1 MDSKR
6 QLFKNWLLTEQE
18 RKSWLVL
25 EAIRENSPL
34 TKAEISKITGLN
46 VVTVSNYVNNYISR
60 GLVLGKGLNSST
72 GGRKPELVEL
82 NSRFGF
88 AIGIDL
94 GAPGLASSKM
104 IAVLTDLSGKV
115 IAKVKK
121 PRSEESIDR
130 LLARATGLI
139 SELIENCSIE
149 VERIKGV
156 VIGVNGILDEQAG
169 VVREF
174 SKDRVATDYLS
185 LITRIEREFGI
196 PAFVGNAA
204 AMAVFGERTICLSQ
218 EVQNVI
224 YMHSDVSCGIMINGE
239 IYKGISGSAGEL
251 GFNELNGNDFIWAQ
265 KHPLLRPRGSDLGIL
280 SQAQQII
287 EDGVESKI
295 SEGSGS
301 AGITTETIVGAA
313 RDGDKLAME
322 LIEDAGVTLGIRIA
336 YLVNILNPEIIV
348 IGGGVEQAESLLL
361 DPIRKTVRKYALEEA
376 ASTVRIIPSC
386 LGEDAVS
393 IGAAGF
399 VIRAVFIGE

>member
-1 MDSKR
+1 MDTKKP
-6 QLFKNWLLTEQE
+6 LFKNRPLTEQE
-18 RKSWLVL
+18 RKNWLVL
-25 EAIRENSPL
+25 ETIRKNSPL

-60 GLVLGKGLNSST
+60 GLVLGKGLNFST

-82 NSRFGF
+82 NSGFGF

-94 GAPGLASSKM
+94 GAPGLVSSEM
-104 IAVLTDLSGKV
+104 TAVLTDLSGKV
-115 IAKVKK
+115 IAKIKK
-121 PRSEESIDR
+121 PRPEESIDK

-149 VERIKGV
+149 VGKIKGV
-156 VIGVNGILDEQAG
+156 VIGVNGILDERAG
-169 VVREF
+169 AVREF

-185 LITRIEREFGI
+185 LIARIEREFGI
-196 PAFVGNAA
+196 SAFVGNAA
-204 AMAVFGERTICLSQ
+204 AMAVFGERTICLDQ

-251 GFNELNGNDFIWAQ
+251 GFNDLNGNDFVWAQ

-280 SQAQQII
+280 SQAQRII
-287 EDGVESKI
+287 EDGAESKI
-295 SEGSGS
+295 SENS
-301 AGITTETIVGAA
+301 AEGITTGTIVGAA

-336 YLVNILNPEIIV
+336 YLVNILNPEVVV
-348 IGGGVEQAESLLL
+348 IGGGVEQVESLLL
-361 DPIRKTVRKYALEEA
+361 DPIRKTVRKYAFEEA

-393 IGAAGF
+393 MGAAGF